1 MWKKGKRKKRGGQ
14 KKEKGTQTATYAENH
29 RTGCGLNAE
38 LNLLFLP
45 AKAAARESAMAGLEE
60 LSVGAFFRFL
70 RLSLSLSWGLS
81 PALPQRQQVDGG
93 LW

>member
-38 LNLLFLP
+38 LFLP
-45 AKAAARESAMAGLEE
+45 AEAAARESAMAGLEE

-70 RLSLSLSWGLS
+70 RLNLSLSWGLS